1 LQSNTEHAA
10 LNERPTSR
18 RRKSINFRVH
28 ALESSLFK
36 GAQQFFGSRFGIGVP
51 EMRILSNLDSE
62 GELVANQLVALTA
75 MDKGL
80 VSRILNALHKR
91 RLLLASE
98 SPTDARRRSWALSR
112 NGRALVE
119 QLRPLWKQR
128 EAMIQADLS
137 LQEHEL
143 LEELLERLFIASEKL
158 RTEEAAALQDDP
170 KRARRRR
177 PAQVRTRQPEA
188 AE

>member
-1 LQSNTEHAA
+1 MEHVA

-36 GAQQFFGSRFGIGVP
+36 GAQQFFGSRFGVGVP

-62 GELVANQLVALTA
+62 GELAANQLVALTA

-80 VSRILNALHKR
+80 VSRILNALLKR
-91 RLLLASE
+91 KLLLASE
-98 SPTDARRRSWALSR
+98 SPTDARRRSWTLSR

-128 EAMIQADLS
+128 EAMIQDGLS
-137 LQEHEL
+137 PQEHEV

-158 RTEEAAALQDDP
+158 RNEEAAALQLQSR
-170 KRARRRR
+170 RARRKS
-177 PAQVRTRQPEA
+177 AVQVHARQPEA